1 MCESRCGE
9 GSMESMSVSSGG
21 NSWVCVSSDMCSSN
35 GCSGNSMVCVSVVG
49 DGNGLVDGN
58 VVLVNDGGLDNL
70 LDGVD
75 LVGCG
80 NGIGLGNLNGV
91 GFGNMFLNDDFSLN
105 GDGDGN

>member
-1 MCESRCGE
+1 MCESRCGD
-9 GSMESMSVSSGG
+9 SSMSVSSGNNSGVCISSGMCG
-21 NSWVCVSSDMCSSN
+21 NRCSN
-35 GCSGNSMVCVSVVG
+35 SVVG

-91 GFGNMFLNDDFSLN
+91 GFGNMFLDDDFSLN
-105 GDGDGN
+105 GDGDGNGDLDGVFV